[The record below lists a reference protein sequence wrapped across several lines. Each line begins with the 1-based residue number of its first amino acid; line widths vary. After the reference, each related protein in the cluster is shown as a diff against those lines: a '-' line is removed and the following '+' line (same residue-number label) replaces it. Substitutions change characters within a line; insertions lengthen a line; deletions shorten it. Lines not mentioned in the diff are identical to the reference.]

1 MVSPAMTAS
10 RQTDLAARLGRDLT
24 LYDAIDQLFGTRIG
38 ETLNELLIKGLMD
51 FCDEGQ
57 SIWRMPGR
65 RQGLFRGWSRIA
77 RRNRRLRLRG
87 MDVGAILE
95 AADGPEAMIDL
106 VMSRLGIPEDHWMD
120 ACTLELTKLHGW
132 AGFVR
137 WRGQSRRY
145 YWQERNP
152 ADLVDF
158 LAIRLVLALAL
169 LEDAARRLRRDLR
182 WPALQAYL
190 QAHPRECVLR
200 RELNAGT
207 VLPDYA
213 HRVELALERG
223 DPARIDALYLEYER
237 IKLRREA
244 CTRAH
249 RIAAM
254 AECAGISR
262 ADLLALPDDTLL
274 QLIDG
279 VYAFK
284 RGEGMVWT
292 EALERSYI
300 AGLLAHIGPRVV
312 PGSEPRAAP
321 TETRPPAPDAAA
333 PRPSDRIQALFCI
346 DVRSERLRRQLEA
359 LGDYDSFGIAGFFGV
374 PLSFIE
380 FGKGHETDL
389 CPAVVQ
395 PRNVVLEMP
404 HTHAQHRHSLYE
416 LAHEVVHD
424 LKNTVLA
431 PYVTVEAVGVLFG
444 FDMLGKTFAPRAYN
458 TWRARLE
465 SDKPPARLL
474 IDKISQEDAEE
485 LIANLQDEMILR
497 AAERHFGIK
506 REALTSP
513 MIRELR
519 ETALGQR
526 SGPTAF
532 ARRFDVEPAA
542 EAVFIRSLQLEYRVN
557 PDQARIQLEHLAKI
571 GFRYTRQAQLVG
583 TALRAIG
590 LTGGFGRTVL
600 VVGHGSSSENNPYE
614 SALDCGACGGNHGL
628 INARI
633 FAIMANRRE
642 VRALLAE
649 QGIQIP
655 EETWFIPALHNT
667 TTDEV
672 VLYDL
677 EQLPPAVLTRM
688 GRIREDLTAAGRLCA
703 LERCQALGEP
713 GIDGPEAA
721 ARRVKRN
728 ALDWTQVR
736 PEWGLSKNASFVIGR
751 RALTAA
757 LDLDGRAFLHSYD
770 YRLDPDG
777 RLLEVILTG
786 PLIVAQWINL
796 EHYFSVVDN
805 EGFGSGSKVFH
816 NVIGRFGVMTG
827 NLSDLRTGLPAQ
839 TMLRDGHPY
848 HTPLRLITLI
858 EAPLALVQGL
868 LGRLY
873 KPRELVHN
881 GWIRLLVLDPESGL
895 THLYEHGQ
903 WQVWDAGAPGRA
915 AGVDCGQACAGVR
928 S

>member
-1 MVSPAMTAS
+1 MHAE
-10 RQTDLAARLGRDLT
+10 QGDLATALGRDLT

-57 SIWRMPGR
+57 SVWRMPGR

-106 VMSRLGIPEDHWMD
+106 VMVRLGIPEARWMETF
-120 ACTLELTKLHGW
+120 TLELTKLHGW

-137 WRGQSRRY
+137 WRSQARRY

-169 LEDAARRLRRDLR
+169 VEDAARRLRRDLR

-190 QAHPRECVLR
+190 QAHPRESVLR

-223 DPARIDALYLEYER
+223 DRARIDALYLEYER
-237 IKLRREA
+237 TKLRREA
-244 CTRAH
+244 CTRA
-249 RIAAM
+249 RRVEAM
-254 AECAGISR
+254 VDCAGITR
-262 ADLLALPDDTLL
+262 AELLALPDDSLV

-279 VYAFK
+279 IYDFK

-292 EALERSYI
+292 EALEHSYI
-300 AGLLAHIGPRVV
+300 AALLARIGSRPASQSGAQSAD
-312 PGSEPRAAP
+312 PSGDPSGPSAP
-321 TETRPPAPDAAA
+321 EQPAPAGTDPAA

-359 LGDYDSFGIAGFFGV
+359 LGDYDTYGIAGFFGV

-389 CPAVVQ
+389 CPAVVT

-444 FDMLGKTFAPRAYN
+444 FDMLGKTFAPRAYS
-458 TWRARLE
+458 TWRAQLE
-465 SDKPPARLL
+465 GHKPPARLL

-485 LIANLQDEMILR
+485 LIAHLQDELILR
-497 AAERHFGIK
+497 AAERHFGVK

-513 MIRELR
+513 IIRELR

-532 ARRFDVEPAA
+532 ARRFDVDPPA

-583 TALRAIG
+583 TALRGIG
-590 LTGGFGRTVL
+590 FTSGFGRTVL

-614 SALDCGACGGNHGL
+614 SALDCGACGGNQGL

-649 QGIQIP
+649 QGIRIP
-655 EETWFIPALHNT
+655 EETWFIPALHDT

-672 VLYDL
+672 DL
-677 EQLPPAVLTRM
+677 HDLDPLPPAALTRTE
-688 GRIREDLTAAGRLCA
+688 RIREDLIAAGRLCA
-703 LERCQALGEP
+703 LERCQALGEE
-713 GIDGPEAA
+713 GVDGPEAA

-728 ALDWTQVR
+728 ALDWTQTR
-736 PEWGLSKNASFVIGR
+736 PEWGLSKNASFIIGR
-751 RALTAA
+751 RALTSA

-770 YRLDPDG
+770 CRLDPDG
-777 RLLEVILTG
+777 LLLEGILTG

-858 EAPLALVQGL
+858 EAPLTLVQGL
-868 LGRLY
+868 LDRLY
-873 KPRELVHN
+873 KPRELVQN
-881 GWIRLLVLDPESGL
+881 GWIRLLVLDPDSGRI
-895 THLYEHGQ
+895 HLYEQGR
-903 WQVWDAGAPGRA
+903 WQVWDGAA
-915 AGVDCGQACAGVR
+915 AGPARRAPSQ
-928 S
+928 